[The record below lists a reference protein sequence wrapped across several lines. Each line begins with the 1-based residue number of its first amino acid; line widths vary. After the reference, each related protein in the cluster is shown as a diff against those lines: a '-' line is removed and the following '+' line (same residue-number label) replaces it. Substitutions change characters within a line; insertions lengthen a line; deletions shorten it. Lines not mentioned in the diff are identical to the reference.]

1 MVKPSSIP
9 ARALSDA
16 AFSLGALGLIIY
28 FAFIALQGNH
38 GMTRL
43 ATVHEDIRDLN
54 VTLASLRQERDEL
67 ENRTHRLS
75 SDYLDLDLLDERAR
89 LVLGLVRPD
98 EILIR

>member
-54 VTLASLRQERDEL
+54 VTLASLRQE
-67 ENRTHRLS
+67 NRTHRLS
-75 SDYLDLDLLDERAR
+75 SGYLDLDLLDERAR